1 MSCKQLKPIAVAA
14 VLTLGVLAGTTLS
27 AQEQA
32 PQGDPGG
39 GGMMGREGM
48 PGGMMDQDGMMARMR
63 EMMDGCSRMM
73 QAQASPPAQP
83 PADGAPPQQPRG

>member
-1 MSCKQLKPIAVAA
+1 MLSYKQLKSIAVAA
-14 VLTLGVLAGTTLS
+14 VLALGVLAGTNLS

-32 PQGDPGG
+32 PQGEPG

>member
-1 MSCKQLKPIAVAA
+1 MLSYKQLKSIAVAA
-14 VLTLGVLAGTTLS
+14 VLALGVLAGTNLS

-32 PQGDPGG
+32 PQGEPGG

-73 QAQASPPAQP
+73 QAQAPPPAQP
-83 PADGAPPQQPRG
+83 PADGAPQQPRG